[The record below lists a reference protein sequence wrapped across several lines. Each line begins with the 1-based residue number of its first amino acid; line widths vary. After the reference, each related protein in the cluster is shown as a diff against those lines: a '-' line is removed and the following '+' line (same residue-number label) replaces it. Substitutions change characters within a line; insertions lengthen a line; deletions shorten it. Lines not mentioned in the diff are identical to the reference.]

1 VTELQVLVDGLASP
15 EGPDVLPDGR
25 IVFVETFQCRVS
37 AWDTERGL
45 HTYADV
51 GGAPNAC
58 MLGTDGVY
66 VAQNGVT
73 AGPWRSP
80 RPKPP
85 SIQRIGNDGRVEVVV
100 DRASGEPLVG
110 PNDLTFGP
118 DGRLYFTDPG
128 VFDTENPDDGR
139 ICVVE
144 PEGAA
149 TILEEVGPTFPNGIV
164 AEPDGSIVWD
174 ESYTRRVR
182 RRRPDGSIELLA
194 TLPEDRIPDGMKLGG
209 DGKLY
214 IAGVSSGG
222 IDVLTPD
229 GDVADFIETGG
240 APLNCVFDGEE
251 LYVTDFGE
259 WSPEAEQ
266 GIVASGRL
274 LRVHAGVAGRP
285 LFRGAVAAG
294 AKGPATKGEAR

>member
-1 VTELQVLVDGLASP
+1 MTEVQVLVDGLASP

-37 AWDTERGL
+37 AWDPERGL
-45 HTYADV
+45 HTHADV

-80 RPKPP
+80 RPTRP
-85 SIQRIGNDGRVEVVV
+85 SIQRISDDGRVEVVV
-100 DRASGEPLVG
+100 DSASGKPLVG

-144 PEGAA
+144 PDGAA
-149 TILEEVGPTFPNGIV
+149 TILEDVGPTFPNGIV

-182 RRRPDGSIELLA
+182 RRSRDGSIELLA
-194 TLPEDRIPDGMKLGG
+194 TLPEDRILDGMKLAE
-209 DGKLY
+209 DGHLY
-214 IAGVSSGG
+214 VTGVSSGG
-222 IDVLTPD
+222 IDVLAPD
-229 GDVADFIETGG
+229 GEQVDFIETGG
-240 APLNCVFDGEE
+240 APLNCVFHDGG
-251 LYVTDFGE
+251 LVITDFGE
-259 WSPEAEQ
+259 WSEEAEK
-266 GIVASGRL
+266 GEVAAGRL
-274 LRVHAGVAGRP
+274 TRVRVGVAGQP

-294 AKGPATKGEAR
+294 DTSKGEAL

>member
-1 VTELQVLVDGLASP
+1 MTDVQILADGLASP

-25 IVFVETFQCRVS
+25 IVFVETFHCRVS
-37 AWDTERGL
+37 VWDPDRGL
-45 HTYADV
+45 QTYADV

-80 RPKPP
+80 RRNTP
-85 SIQRIGNDGRVEVVV
+85 SIQRIGDDGRVEVVV
-100 DRASGEPLVG
+100 DSASGAPLVG

-128 VFDTENPDDGR
+128 VFDTEKPDDGR
-139 ICVVE
+139 ICVVQ
-144 PEGAA
+144 PDGAA

-164 AEPDGSIVWD
+164 AEADGSIVWD

-182 RRRPDGSIELLA
+182 RRRPDGSTELLA
-194 TLPEDRIPDGMKLGG
+194 TLPEDRILDGMKVAQ
-209 DGKLY
+209 DGNLY

-229 GDVADFIETGG
+229 GELVDFIETGG
-240 APLNCVFDGEE
+240 APLNCVFDGED
-251 LYVTDFGE
+251 LYVADFGE

-266 GIVASGRL
+266 GKVAGGRL
-274 LRVHAGVAGRP
+274 LRVPVGVSGQP
-285 LFRGAVAAG
+285 LFRGGVAVATRSSATEGG
-294 AKGPATKGEAR
+294 AR